1 MNEVSVGFHFEF
13 LIVLVTL
20 VNEQQINMYPS
31 RLDVCSIYYRMLRQ
45 NTILLHF
52 QKYST
57 PLMLVTADQ
66 ITNMLK

>member
-20 VNEQQINMYPS
+20 VNEQQINMYPL